1 MTSAPLSST
10 PARTAGDAT
19 AKARRA
25 WGGNMPDWV
34 AELAAA
40 CDATSQNRVAKRIG
54 YSASTISQVLSRT
67 YRGDMARV
75 EQAVRGALMHETV
88 HCPVLGELPQHVCL
102 EHQKKAARGL
112 VGTSSWR
119 TRLTRTC
126 PSCQHATTAN
136 KEG

>member
-1 MTSAPLSST
+1 MTSAPLSSP
-10 PARTAGDAT
+10 PAQASGGAR

-25 WGGNMPDWV
+25 WGGNPPDWV

-54 YSASTISQVLSRT
+54 YSATTISQVLSRT

-88 HCPVLGELPQHVCL
+88 LCPVLGELPQHVCL

-112 VGTSSWR
+112 IGTSSWR

-126 PSCQHATTAN
+126 PTCEHATSARN
-136 KEG
+136 D